1 MMEKASRAT
10 PAFSAR
16 TSGDLIADR
25 RFAYGEAS
33 RADGDWQAALD
44 LFQQAAEQAPFW
56 PPAHFAAA
64 QAAIRLDQHDV
75 ARAALE
81 TVLTLDPDD
90 HLGARLWL
98 ARLAARP
105 TGEAMSAAYIAAL
118 FDEYAPRFETHL
130 LAQLNYRAPELL
142 MAAIDRH
149 APERAFASTV
159 DLGCGT
165 GLMAKALGAR
175 AGRMTGVDL
184 SRRMLDEATGT
195 GLYARL
201 VEGDLLACLTG
212 EPAAGTALVVAADVF
227 CYVPELGPVFSEC
240 RRVLVDDGLFA
251 FTVQTHD
258 GEGAV
263 IGADC
268 RVHHAPGLVRE
279 LASQSGF
286 RLIEERPAISRLDAG
301 KPVAGALYLLAV
313 T

>member
-10 PAFSAR
+10 PGFSAR

-25 RFAYGEAS
+25 RFAYGEAA

-44 LFQQAAEQAPFW
+44 LFQQTAEQSPLW

-98 ARLAARP
+98 ARLAAMP

-149 APERAFASTV
+149 APARAFATTV

-175 AGRMTGVDL
+175 AGRIIGVDL
-184 SRRMLDEATGT
+184 SPRMLDQAAAT
-195 GLYARL
+195 GLYGQL
-201 VEGDLLACLTG
+201 VEGDLLACLTS
-212 EPAAGTALVVAADVF
+212 EPTAGTALVVAADVF
-227 CYVPELGPVFSEC
+227 CYVPELRPVFLEC
-240 RRVLVDDGLFA
+240 RRVLAADGLFA
-251 FTVQTHD
+251 FTIQTHD

-279 LASQSGF
+279 LAAQSGF
-286 RLIEERPAISRLDAG
+286 RLMEESQAISRLDAG

-313 T
+313 A